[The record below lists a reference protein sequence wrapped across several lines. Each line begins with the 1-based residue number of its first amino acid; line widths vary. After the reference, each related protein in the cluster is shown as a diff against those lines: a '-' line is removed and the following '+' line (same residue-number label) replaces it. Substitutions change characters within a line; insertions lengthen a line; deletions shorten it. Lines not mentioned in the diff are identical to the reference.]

1 MVSGRIWV
9 LPLGAFCPAGTASVF
24 LSVNGLQSRTHG
36 PGEIGMGAGTQEP
49 AQCHL
54 VAKGGSGLFVNI
66 LHKSEF
72 LFLSI
77 PFSNLSDNFLS
88 LEKKKK
94 SMFYA
99 SPVTLITYL

>member
-1 MVSGRIWV
+1 MGYSPEPTV
-9 LPLGAFCPAGTASVF
+9 LVRLGWEWAPRSLLCAT
-24 LSVNGLQSRTHG
+24 L
-36 PGEIGMGAGTQEP
+36 E
-49 AQCHL
+49 
-54 VAKGGSGLFVNI
+54 AKGGSGLFVNI

-94 SMFYA
+94 KSMFYA